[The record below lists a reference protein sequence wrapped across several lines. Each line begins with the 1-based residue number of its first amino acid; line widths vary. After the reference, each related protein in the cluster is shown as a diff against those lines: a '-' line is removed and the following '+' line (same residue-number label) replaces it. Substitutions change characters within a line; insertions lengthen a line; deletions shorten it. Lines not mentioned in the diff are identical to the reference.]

1 MNEEDKDKEEYKTND
16 PVRIQEANINTPQMI
31 NTSSVNTF

>member
-1 MNEEDKDKEEYKTND
+1 MNEEDKDKEDYKTND
-16 PVRIQEANINTPQMI
+16 PIRVEESKINPPQMI